1 MISRIFAAFL
11 VTVFI
16 SGCAGI
22 KGVKNTNLYD
32 QIPKNAKYS
41 INLEYG
47 DDITGAQIQKMLD
60 YQLQQLGLSKID
72 DPKLADVVV
81 RYGFDVK
88 LVGKNSTAFT
98 TVQPGKSTATIIGN
112 TAYIKSRPST
122 ATTFVSDDDEFEK
135 SIQVL
140 IQSQSGKKLWEGKV
154 SEKGWCNQI
163 FVTAPHIFALMFENF
178 PEPAINIR
186 EMVANNSAVERYKA
200 IFPKNTNWGCR

>member
-1 MISRIFAAFL
+1 MTKFQK
-11 VTVFI
+11 
-16 SGCAGI
+16 C
-22 KGVKNTNLYD
+22 
-32 QIPKNAKYS
+32 KYS

-154 SEKGWCNQI
+154 SEKGWCKSNI
-163 FVTAPHIFALMFENF
+163 CNSTAYFC
-178 PEPAINIR
+178 IN
-186 EMVANNSAVERYKA
+186 V
-200 IFPKNTNWGCR
+200 